1 MVGQIMK
8 KVISIIM
15 IACSKTAYSNFE
27 IVQFEPDAPGEY
39 KIVIKIVGASNIME
53 YVGLAIW

>member
-1 MVGQIMK
+1 MK

-27 IVQFEPDAPGEY
+27 IVQFEPETPGVY
-39 KIVIKIVGASNIME
+39 RIVIEIEEASNINE